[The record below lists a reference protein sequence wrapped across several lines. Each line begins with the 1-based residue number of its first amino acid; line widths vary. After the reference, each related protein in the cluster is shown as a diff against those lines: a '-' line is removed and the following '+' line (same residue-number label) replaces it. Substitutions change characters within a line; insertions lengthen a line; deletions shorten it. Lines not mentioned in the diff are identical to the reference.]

1 MALAKLKITR
11 TDGDVS
17 EHDISPLV
25 QFKFEKNQKKSVAS
39 IDSQS
44 DLYLL
49 AWFCFQ
55 VAGTTIPPFGEEFV
69 ATLDKVEVVDG
80 DPL

>member
-11 TDGDVS
+11 TDGEVS

-25 QFKFEKNQKKSVAS
+25 QFKFEKNQKKSVAA
-39 IDSQS
+39 IDTQS

-49 AWFCFQ
+49 AWFSMQ
-55 VAGTTIPPFGEEFV
+55 VAGLTLPPFGEDFV
-69 ATLDKVEVVDG
+69 ATLEKVEVVDG

>member
-1 MALAKLKITR
+1 MALAKLKISLNS
-11 TDGDVS
+11 GEVS

-25 QFKFEKNQKKSVAS
+25 QFRFEKKEKKSVAS

-49 AWFCFQ
+49 AWFCLQ
-55 VAGTTIPPFGEEFV
+55 ADGVSVAPFGEDFV
-69 ATLDKVEVVDG
+69 ATLEKVEVVDG

>member
-25 QFKFEKNQKKSVAS
+25 QFKFEKNQKKSVAA

-69 ATLDKVEVVDG
+69 ATLDKIEVVDG

>member
-11 TDGDVS
+11 TDGEVT

-25 QFKFEKNQKKSVAS
+25 QYKFEKNQKKSVAA

-49 AWFCFQ
+49 SWFCLQ
-55 VAGTTIPPFGEEFV
+55 VTGVTIPPFGEDYV

>member
-55 VAGTTIPPFGEEFV
+55 VAGITIPPFGEEFV